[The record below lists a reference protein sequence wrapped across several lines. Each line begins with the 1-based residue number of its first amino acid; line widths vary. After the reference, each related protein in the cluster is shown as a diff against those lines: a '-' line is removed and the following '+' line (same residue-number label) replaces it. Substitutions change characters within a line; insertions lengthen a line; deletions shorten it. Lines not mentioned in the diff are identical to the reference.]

1 MEKARRGWI
10 LLFILAFMVI
20 PEGLGAKPKHGA
32 GTVIM
37 KRDGPTV
44 RGELVAV
51 RKDSVLLKESRSSY
65 DVSIPLSAIRTI
77 KVDQRSGAVSG
88 AFLGTLVGGLTG
100 MAIGRKA
107 GESRHSLVNFETA
120 GTVIGAAIGVLIGG
134 GAGLWIGSSIKEYET
149 FDLEHTAPEGIPLM
163 MGRLRSRARFPDQ
176 I

>member
-1 MEKARRGWI
+1 MGKRIKGWLP
-10 LLFILAFMVI
+10 LLILAFMALPPDI
-20 PEGLGAKPKHGA
+20 AAKE
-32 GTVIM
+32 
-37 KRDGPTV
+37 R
-44 RGELVAV
+44 RGSDAVVA
-51 RKDSVLLKESRSSY
+51 RKDGRALQGEIIAVKKDSILLKESRSSY
-65 DVSIPLSAIRTI
+65 DVSISRSDIASI
-77 KVDQRSGAVSG
+77 KVNKGSGAVSG

-149 FDLEHTAPEGIPLM
+149 FDLEHTVPEGIPLM
-163 MGRLRSRARFPDQ
+163 MGRLRSRARFPDE